1 MWFSRIYK
9 GKILIA
15 RNKDNVYSVISVAE
29 KGQQGKQP
37 NEKWIVTQNN
47 SYPSFI
53 WVVSQYLLVIQMQI
67 FTIHFFLQLLHK
79 TTK

>member
-15 RNKDNVYSVISVAE
+15 RNKDNMYNVISVAE
-29 KGQQGKQP
+29 KGQKAKQP

-53 WVVSQYLLVIQMQI
+53 
-67 FTIHFFLQLLHK
+67 
-79 TTK
+79 